1 VPDRQPTPPSATPRR
16 GPRPSAPSA
25 TGFRAAVERIS
36 VGPLT
41 RLSQLPR
48 AVPFLLVLGLLVAGI
63 FVGGPVGA
71 ILLAVVTL
79 AVAWLLYLG
88 WPRLTT
94 SERLGRTAVLLLA
107 VALCVTQAFPRP

>member
-1 VPDRQPTPPSATPRR
+1 L
-16 GPRPSAPSA
+16 
-25 TGFRAAVERIS
+25 RAAVERAS

-41 RLSQLPR
+41 RLTRLPR
-48 AVPFLLVLGLLVAGI
+48 AVPFLVVLGLLVGGI
-63 FVGGPVGA
+63 FVGGTVGA
-71 ILLAVVTL
+71 LLLAVVVL

-107 VALCVTQAFPRP
+107 VALCLTQAFPRS

>member
-1 VPDRQPTPPSATPRR
+1 MPA
-16 GPRPSAPSA
+16 RPSDRPAAPPA
-25 TGFRAAVERIS
+25 TGLRAAVERAS

-41 RLSQLPR
+41 RLTRMPR
-48 AVPFLLVLGLLVAGI
+48 AVPFLVVLGLLVAGI

-71 ILLAVVTL
+71 VLLAVVVL
-79 AVAWLLYLG
+79 VVAWLLYLG

-107 VALCVTQAFPRP
+107 VALCLTQAFPRG